1 MTHPTAQ
8 ALNMTFTDGEVG
20 SLIEATV
27 DSIYKRLQ
35 WSIRPDSNWRDL
47 ELGYAQ
53 QMLRNL
59 ERSYSKLYLTYRS
72 LGTLH
77 DAFVDAFTFSDEV
90 YELIDDILD
99 ASSWE
104 EIEAHD
110 HEPITCKVCREVQR
124 IPE

>member
-1 MTHPTAQ
+1 MTHPTIQ
-8 ALNMTFTDGEVG
+8 NLNIGLTAGEVA

-53 QMLRNL
+53 QMLGDM
-59 ERSYSKLYLTYRS
+59 EQAHGKLYLNFRE
-72 LGTLH
+72 LGQVH
-77 DAFVDAFTFSDEV
+77 DAFEDAFTFSDEV
-90 YELIDDILD
+90 YELIDNVLD

-104 EIEAHD
+104 EIEPHD
-110 HEPITCKVCREVQR
+110 HAPATCKVCRELQR